1 MPRFSPTLSLY
12 IGAQFL
18 LAFVSLLGALGGLIL
33 LFDTIELMRRSV
45 GIDTLSF
52 ATLFGMAILKMPH
65 TVQATLP
72 FIIMMAMMYALFRL
86 SRSYELIVIR
96 SAGMSV
102 WQFLAPPFL
111 LAGVIGLLNLFA
123 LDPVAAAGY
132 NMYQRLERDLILR
145 SPTTLDVG
153 RAGLWLRESQNGET
167 KVVHATTVRQE
178 GDVLNLTGV
187 SVFLTTGEAKLARR
201 LEAEK
206 GQLLVGAI
214 KLDNA
219 WDMSPPKEPVHHD
232 EYFLNTALTIEQ
244 VQDSFASPESMSFW
258 ELPDFIRNSR
268 LSGFAALPHRLYWQS
283 LLASPLLLCAM
294 ILMAS
299 AFYLTA
305 HARLA
310 GWTARGVAGIGT
322 AFVFYFF
329 SRFTYALGLSATLP
343 LILAAWAPTMVAM
356 LLGLAYLFHREDG

>member
-1 MPRFSPTLSLY
+1 MPRFSPTLSIY

-18 LAFVSLLGALGGLIL
+18 LAFAGLLAVLSGLIL

-45 GIDTLSF
+45 GIDTLNF

-72 FIIMMAMMYALFRL
+72 FIVMMAMMYALFRL

-102 WQFLAPPFL
+102 WQFLAPPFV
-111 LAGVIGLLNLFA
+111 LAGIIGMINLA
-123 LDPVAAAGY
+123 AIDPIAAAGY
-132 NMYQRLERDLILR
+132 DMYQRMERDLILR
-145 SPTTLDVG
+145 SPTTLNVG
-153 RAGLWLRESQNGET
+153 SAGLWLRESQEGST
-167 KVVHATTVRQE
+167 KIVHANAVRQD

-201 LEAEK
+201 IEAEK
-206 GQLLVGAI
+206 GQLLLGSI
-214 KLDNA
+214 RLNNA
-219 WDMSPPKEPVHHD
+219 WDMAPPKAAEHRD
-232 EYFLNTALTIEQ
+232 EYFLPTALTIEQ
-244 VQDSFASPESMSFW
+244 VQDSFASPESMSVW
-258 ELPDFIRNSR
+258 QLPEFIRNSR

-310 GWTARGVAGIGT
+310 GWTARGVAGVST

>member
-18 LAFVSLLGALGGLIL
+18 LAFAGLLAVICGLIL

-45 GIDTLSF
+45 GIDTLGF
-52 ATLFGMAILKMPH
+52 GTLFGMALLKMPH
-65 TVQATLP
+65 TIQATLP
-72 FIIMMAMMYALFRL
+72 FIVMMAMMYALFRL

-96 SAGMSV
+96 SAGISV
-102 WQFLAPPFL
+102 WQFLAPPIV
-111 LAGVIGLLNLFA
+111 LAGAIGIVNLA
-123 LDPVAAAGY
+123 VVDPVSAAGY
-132 NMYQRLERDLILR
+132 DMYQRMERDLILR
-145 SPTTLDVG
+145 SPTTLNMG
-153 RAGLWLRESQNGET
+153 RAGLWLRESQDGAT
-167 KVVHATTVRQE
+167 KILHAASVHQT
-178 GDVLNLTGV
+178 GDVLNLSGV

-201 LEAEK
+201 IEAEK
-206 GQLLVGAI
+206 GQLQLGAI

-219 WDMSPPKEPVHHD
+219 WDMAPPKAAEHHD
-232 EYFLNTALTIEQ
+232 EYLLPTALTIDQ

-258 ELPDFIRNSR
+258 DLPEFIRNSQ
-268 LSGFAALPHRLYWQS
+268 LSGFSALPHRLYWQS

-294 ILMAS
+294 ILMAA

-322 AFVFYFF
+322 GFLFYFF

-343 LILAAWAPTMVAM
+343 LVLAAWAPTLVAL

>member
-18 LAFVSLLGALGGLIL
+18 LAFVSLLGALCGLFL

-45 GIDTLSF
+45 GIETLGFS
-52 ATLFGMAILKMPH
+52 TLFGMAILKMPH

-72 FIIMMAMMYALFRL
+72 FIVMMAMMYALFRL

-219 WDMSPPKEPVHHD
+219 WDMSSPKEPVHHD

-244 VQDSFASPESMSFW
+244 VQDSFPSPERMWFW
-258 ELPDFIRNSR
+258 
-268 LSGFAALPHRLYWQS
+268 
-283 LLASPLLLCAM
+283 
-294 ILMAS
+294 
-299 AFYLTA
+299 
-305 HARLA
+305 
-310 GWTARGVAGIGT
+310 
-322 AFVFYFF
+322 
-329 SRFTYALGLSATLP
+329 
-343 LILAAWAPTMVAM
+343 
-356 LLGLAYLFHREDG
+356 